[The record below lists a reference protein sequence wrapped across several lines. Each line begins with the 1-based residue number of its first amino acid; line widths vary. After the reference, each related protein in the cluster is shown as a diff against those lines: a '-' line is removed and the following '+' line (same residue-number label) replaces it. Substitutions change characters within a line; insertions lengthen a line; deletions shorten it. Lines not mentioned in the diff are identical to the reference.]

1 MSATFAEAMF
11 APAVQQALHTQVYEA
26 LHRAIVSGALG
37 PGQRVNEA
45 EIARQM
51 QISRAPVREA
61 IRQLERDGLLVS
73 LPRRGTIVATLAP
86 TDVEEIFTLRADLEA
101 RAMVRA
107 LDRLTRDD
115 LANLE

>member
-26 LHRAIVSGALG
+26 LRRAVVSGSLG

-45 EIARQM
+45 EVARQM

-73 LPRRGTIVATLAP
+73 VPRRGTIVASLSSS
-86 TDVEEIFTLRADLEA
+86 DVEETFTLRADLEA
-101 RAMVRA
+101 RAIGRA
-107 LDRLTRDD
+107 VGRLTDG
-115 LANLE
+115 